1 MTSASPEQR
10 NFFKFSTVVF
20 DEIPVALRQVFVYL
34 WDNLVA
40 IKPGFQKWD
49 DSPMVR
55 NMFLRLEGGRT
66 GSIPTSKSYHQ
77 WESVGLFEA
86 TLYSKS
92 FSLPD
97 GRGQLATLNKRY
109 IKPLKLPFGAFHQ
122 SVLSPSGNQFET
134 FALALDQLRLLR
146 ITLVHANSTNEISKA
161 VYGNYIR
168 LTKDAFTALGIT
180 SAKVDELEREIQA
193 EEVGSN
199 VKTASNARKGKQ

>member
-1 MTSASPEQR
+1 MTSASSEQL
-10 NFFKFSTVVF
+10 NFFNFSTVVF

-34 WDNLVA
+34 WDTLVA
-40 IKPGFQKWD
+40 IQPGFQKWD

-55 NMFLRLEGGRT
+55 EMFLRLEGGKTRWTPT
-66 GSIPTSKSYHQ
+66 GKSYHQ
-77 WESVGLFEA
+77 WDGISLFEA
-86 TLYSKS
+86 TLFSKS

-97 GRGQLATLNKRY
+97 GRGRRATLFKRY
-109 IKPLKLPFGAFHQ
+109 IQPLRLPSGAFHQ
-122 SVLSPSGNQFET
+122 SVLSPNGNQYET

-146 ITLVHANSTNEISKA
+146 NTFFHAKSTNEISKA

-180 SAKVDELEREIQA
+180 SAKVDELEREVQA
-193 EEVGSN
+193 EDVGSN

>member
-1 MTSASPEQR
+1 MTSASSEQL
-10 NFFKFSTVVF
+10 NFFNFSTVVF
-20 DEIPVALRQVFVYL
+20 DEIPVAVRQVFVHL
-34 WDNLVA
+34 WDTLVA
-40 IKPGFQKWD
+40 IQPGCQKWD

-55 NMFLRLEGGRT
+55 KMFLFHEGGRVKY
-66 GSIPTSKSYHQ
+66 IQTSKSYHQ
-77 WESVGLFEA
+77 WDSVGLFEA
-86 TLYSKS
+86 TLLSKS

-97 GRGQLATLNKRY
+97 GRGRRASLYKRY
-109 IKPLKLPFGAFHQ
+109 IEPLKLPAGTFHQ
-122 SVLSPSGNQFET
+122 SVLSPNGNQSET

-146 ITLVHANSTNEISKA
+146 NNFVHAKSTKEISKA

-199 VKTASNARKGKQ
+199 VKTTSNARQGKQ